1 MTEMPGDE
9 LRRQVR
15 LRLLFLRESGVD
27 ALRIPRRAGR
37 PLRREPSE
45 PGLLADDSGPGR
57 ALDAI
62 RQEISTAISD
72 QRSYQWLIVEF
83 TADERWI

>member
-1 MTEMPGDE
+1 MTPFGNPIKVDF
-9 LRRQVR
+9 RQ
-15 LRLLFLRESGVD
+15 
-27 ALRIPRRAGR
+27 ARRAYSIEIYIVT
-37 PLRREPSE
+37 P
-45 PGLLADDSGPGR
+45 ADFQVGGI
-57 ALDAI
+57 ATLDAI